1 VINLAEP
8 KVDNLGLRTLLCSKE
23 MAKSCILFN
32 LGKDNLA
39 NGDLLS
45 SGTNFYYSLFHGC
58 LSVISILTNEI
69 PVEDCV
75 IDKHQSKNI
84 PSYYIPLRHPRI
96 IELIRQQDVNL
107 ANELDALKKIRE
119 YLSYG
124 PNVLVSSG
132 KDRSINNITI
142 YCCRFPN
149 LDKDIRRL
157 EKELPN
163 QIIKCCNLIKKIL
176 SEHNF
181 HFFKFYFY
189 QTVVHICRQLKLP
202 NEFIF
207 ECQDLLESFD
217 KEGVKK
223 LANNNLKV

>member
-1 VINLAEP
+1 
-8 KVDNLGLRTLLCSKE
+8 

-32 LGKDNLA
+32 LGKENLV
-39 NGDLLS
+39 NGDILS

-58 LSVISILTNEI
+58 LSVISIFTNEV
-69 PVEDCV
+69 PVEACV
-75 IDKHQSKNI
+75 IDESQSNKM

-107 ANELDALKKIRE
+107 ANELDELKKIRE

-124 PNVLVSSG
+124 PNVLFNSG
-132 KDRSINNITI
+132 KDGSIDNITI

-149 LDKDIRRL
+149 LDKDIKRL
-157 EKELPN
+157 QKELPN
-163 QIIKCCNLIKKIL
+163 HIIKCCNLIKEKL
-176 SEHNF
+176 GKHNF

-189 QTVVHICRQLKLP
+189 QTVVHICKHLNLK

-207 ECQDLLESFD
+207 ECQDLLERFD

-223 LANNNLKV
+223 LANHNLRLEL